1 MYIKTLL
8 LPNRYTEFL
17 TIIQP
22 ELNIYYRQSTVYSE
36 RTKSREQW
44 HKQSVAAMQKQRL
57 WLRSDKKQSVYCY
70 MWN

>member
-57 WLRSDKKQSVYCY
+57 WLRS
-70 MWN
+70 